1 MSRAR
6 DVADGALGT
15 IAGTAGQVL
24 TSDGNNW
31 SSQPVATD
39 LVNDTSPQL
48 GGDLDMNS
56 NAISSGVLPV
66 KNTGTASELRLYCES
81 NNAHY
86 VGLKSPAHSAFAGN
100 HTITMPPNTGTS
112 GQFLSTDGNGVTS
125 WAAAGGGSMN
135 LIQSVTLSDGD
146 ATATVTGMNST
157 YDRYIILGSQV
168 RIQGDA
174 SSNAS
179 QIRIKR
185 EVGGAYAMN
194 ANYSQFNFQSNT
206 STIGVGNQNNTGQTF
221 VYMGTSLDDGGN
233 RANSYSTF
241 EFIVDRPSDTVLNKL
256 YSWNLRHVSSGDP
269 YVKQVTGTIYDQ
281 TTSAV
286 TGIRFYPNVG
296 SFKGGAI
303 RLYGISNSQDK
314 Q

>member
-6 DVADGALGT
+6 DVA
-15 IAGTAGQVL
+15 
-24 TSDGNNW
+24 SNNLA
-31 SSQPVATD
+31 V
-39 LVNDTSPQL
+39 DTTPTLQ
-48 GGDLDMNS
+48 GDLTMGSNS
-56 NAISSGVLPV
+56 IADGVMPV
-66 KNTGTASELRLYCES
+66 KNTGSAPSELRLYCETG
-81 NNAHY
+81 NAHY
-86 VGLKSPAHSAFAGN
+86 VALKSPAHSAFSGN

-303 RLYGISNSQDK
+303 RLYGISNS
-314 Q
+314 